1 MFAATASPADVEPGS
16 LDKRQLAAAF
26 YTLVTGPSSDASL
39 EDLLGRDAPR
49 PFAVGDEKGVPAL
62 TLLGPAVVRFAL
74 KLPPSAELRF
84 TPELLPAARA
94 AAGAASF
101 RVTRGERRRGRARG
115 LGARDRR
122 AREGPGRAGRAAP
135 REGRRHRP
143 DRPRGG
149 RRGQPALRLG
159 PLRRAAG
166 PRARAGATRC
176 SRPRSPPADDAR
188 ADALRKALAGANV
201 LLVILDAGR
210 AQSFG
215 AYGYARPTTP
225 EIDRIAS
232 EGVVFERVYTPAG
245 LHAGRDVVG
254 LDLAVPRPPPQR
266 GLVLGHACRRTA

>member
-16 LDKRQLAAAF
+16 LDRRQLGAAF

-101 RVTRGERRRGRARG
+101 RVTVESIGGAESEAWARVIDARAKAPGEQVVRLPGKAGDIVRIGLAVGPAR
-115 LGARDRR
+115 
-122 AREGPGRAGRAAP
+122 
-135 REGRRHRP
+135 
-143 DRPRGG
+143 
-149 RRGQPALRLG
+149 QPALRLG

-166 PRARAGATRC
+166 PRARAAATRC
-176 SRPRSPPADDAR
+176 SRPRSP
-188 ADALRKALAGANV
+188 
-201 LLVILDAGR
+201 
-210 AQSFG
+210 
-215 AYGYARPTTP
+215 RPTTRGP
-225 EIDRIAS
+225 SRC
-232 EGVVFERVYTPAG
+232 GRRWPA
-245 LHAGRDVVG
+245 
-254 LDLAVPRPPPQR
+254 PTS
-266 GLVLGHACRRTA
+266 C